1 MEPYSPCLVTTP
13 CLDTPSE
20 VWLGKAR
27 YEEISATSSDVRR
40 PRKTSRRN
48 WVQLGGF
55 LVLSALACCIAACLA
70 TRLNAASTHAAPLSA
85 DCQYSELSVP
95 LQQFHLGAQVHFR
108 LRNLHCQQ
116 EQEVVPQHTERTNA
130 PYADCR
136 ADPAGLLQ
144 RFHLGAQVPYPR
156 THISAL
162 PTLQYKSL
170 HQFHAPLHTPIY
182 YPPTRH
188 RSLACCASASAL
200 LLGPATCDQCRDS
213 AARAGGGL
221 QWAELVSY
229 AMIPAACL
237 LWLKHFLSLPHAY
250 CRRTARSVAKCTVNR
265 FHCEGFENTDCEHDC
280 ESKKSFWWK

>member
-1 MEPYSPCLVTTP
+1 MIVTPLITRAAPSMEPYSPCLVTTP

-55 LVLSALACCIAACLA
+55 VVLSALACCIASCLA
-70 TRLNAASTHAAPLSA
+70 TRLNTASTRAAPLSA
-85 DCQYSELSVP
+85 DCQYSELSIP
-95 LQQFHLGAQVHFR
+95 LQHFHLGAQVHFR

-156 THISAL
+156 TPVSAL

-170 HQFHAPLHTPIY
+170 HQFHAPLHIPIY
-182 YPPTRH
+182 SPTTLH

-200 LLGPATCDQCRDS
+200 LLGPATCDQCRDLCR
-213 AARAGGGL
+213 ARGRGC
-221 QWAELVSY
+221 
-229 AMIPAACL
+229 PT
-237 LWLKHFLSLPHAY
+237 P
-250 CRRTARSVAKCTVNR
+250 
-265 FHCEGFENTDCEHDC
+265 
-280 ESKKSFWWK
+280 

>member
-1 MEPYSPCLVTTP
+1 L
-13 CLDTPSE
+13 
-20 VWLGKAR
+20 
-27 YEEISATSSDVRR
+27 
-40 PRKTSRRN
+40 RRN

-55 LVLSALACCIAACLA
+55 LVLSALACCIASCLA

-116 EQEVVPQHTERTNA
+116 EQEVVPQHTERTNV

-182 YPPTRH
+182 SPPTRH

-213 AARAGGGL
+213 AARSGGAPVGGACVL
-221 QWAELVSY
+221 RHDTCRMFAMAEALPV
-229 AMIPAACL
+229 AAACL
-237 LWLKHFLSLPHAY
+237 LSTYSTERWEVHGELVSL
-250 CRRTARSVAKCTVNR
+250 
-265 FHCEGFENTDCEHDC
+265 
-280 ESKKSFWWK
+280 